1 MQIQTKCQIQ
11 KNGWGKQ
18 EHRILNLTKKTKGM
32 IIIAKKFFTK
42 KLRELLHVRICI
54 HIHIYFKQSKLK
66 QYGTAPRRDRHG
78 GMYREI

>member
-1 MQIQTKCQIQ
+1 
-11 KNGWGKQ
+11 
-18 EHRILNLTKKTKGM
+18 M

-42 KLRELLHVRICI
+42 KLRQLLYIHMCIRICI

-66 QYGTAPRRDRHG
+66 QYGTAPRRDRNG